1 LQRGEATTRRT
12 AHYATVDLHLETP
25 LVTIASKHGHGPLH
39 GVVVALTW
47 LGIGAVYALAI
58 GTPLV
63 VLGLLIW
70 LAVRVIR
77 RRREDALL
85 SRS

>member
-1 LQRGEATTRRT
+1 VLA
-12 AHYATVDLHLETP
+12 L
-25 LVTIASKHGHGPLH
+25 LV
-39 GVVVALTW
+39 
-47 LGIGAVYALAI
+47 
-58 GTPLV
+58 
-63 VLGLLIW
+63 W

>member
-1 LQRGEATTRRT
+1 
-12 AHYATVDLHLETP
+12 
-25 LVTIASKHGHGPLH
+25 
-39 GVVVALTW
+39 LTW

-63 VLGLLIW
+63 VLALLVW